1 MMQLVRA
8 CAIGS
13 AAGALAACAGPAVP
27 ARVAADPAAD
37 GQHVLEP
44 LADGSVRVLRTTGA
58 PFTYADGWPARQA
71 ADTLCGGQGVKSSMR
86 DRFDKGAWVFV
97 EGCA

>member
-1 MMQLVRA
+1 MMRLVRA

-13 AAGALAACAGPAVP
+13 AAGALAACGGPAVP
-27 ARVAADPAAD
+27 ARLPGSPVAD
-37 GQHVLEP
+37 GQHVLDR
-44 LADGSVRVLRTTGA
+44 LADGSVRVLRTSGM

-71 ADTLCGGQGVKSSMR
+71 ADALCGGRGVRSSMR
-86 DRFDKGAWVFV
+86 DRFDNGAWIFV